1 MGRGRPKKKKG
12 VGMIIFLSLVIIVCV
27 AVIIG
32 IVRDTFAGGIR
43 SMVAEKVTE
52 QVMEQ
57 TFRKALESTGDP
69 QAAAKAKEIV
79 ENMDESDKQAATAM
93 IEKYADSDTI
103 SDVMDIVGDGI
114 NSESIAQV
122 EEYLQN
128 SVSEEDIDK
137 LQDLYEK
144 YKDKIN

>member
-1 MGRGRPKKKKG
+1 MGRRRSKKKKG
-12 VGMIIFLSLVIIVCV
+12 VGTIIFLSLVIIVCV
-27 AVIIG
+27 VVMIG
-32 IVRDTFAGGIR
+32 IVRGTFAGGIK

-79 ENMDESDKQAATAM
+79 DNMDESDKQDATAI

-103 SDVMDIVGDGI
+103 SNVMDIVGDGV
-114 NSESIAQV
+114 NSESISQV
-122 EEYLQN
+122 EEYLHN
-128 SVSEEDIDK
+128 SVSDEDMDK
-137 LQDLYEK
+137 LQELYEK
-144 YKDKIN
+144 YKDQIN